1 MNNVYSVCVCK
12 CDCGN
17 VVEKVL
23 NQVKNGQAKDCGR
36 YCKYRDTSALHND
49 KVDRNA
55 IVGNTYGDLTVL
67 AFSHKDSLNKLLYV
81 CRCKCGNITI
91 VRKQSLIYGET
102 RSCGCSRRK
111 VKKDRDGVVERYS
124 EDGERISKNNTSGV
138 RGVSYIKSKNR
149 WRAYMTINGKL
160 KILGTFKDKQA
171 AIDARKNCMM
181 EHKSSSN

>member
-1 MNNVYSVCVCK
+1 MNKVYSVCVCK

-67 AFSHKDSLNKLLYV
+67 AFSHKDSLKNYYMFVDVSAEILLLY
-81 CRCKCGNITI
+81 
-91 VRKQSLIYGET
+91 
-102 RSCGCSRRK
+102 
-111 VKKDRDGVVERYS
+111 
-124 EDGERISKNNTSGV
+124 
-138 RGVSYIKSKNR
+138 
-149 WRAYMTINGKL
+149 A
-160 KILGTFKDKQA
+160 
-171 AIDARKNCMM
+171 
-181 EHKSSSN
+181 SSH